1 LRYLYSLLFYL
12 ALPFIFLRLL
22 WRSRKN
28 PLYRKRLAER
38 LGFCPHRLNQCIW
51 VHAVSLGETI
61 AAHPLIKALKIKYP
75 HIPILVTNMTLT
87 GSVRVAASLGDS
99 VLNAY
104 IPYDV
109 PDAVA
114 RFIDRVHPKILVIM
128 ETELWP
134 NLFAACK
141 KRNIPIVLTNARLSN
156 QSAKGYHRIKPLVSD
171 MLTAITVLSAQ
182 AEPDASRFIE
192 LGMEKNRVKMTGSL
206 KFDLEILPE
215 VITKGKALRNQLG
228 DTRLIWVAASTH
240 NGEEEIILAAHRII
254 HQKLPNVLL
263 ILVPRHPERFDD
275 VAKKIKEQGFHLVRR
290 SEKNPCSENTAVY
303 LGDTMGEMLLM
314 YAASDVTFVGGS
326 FVPIGGHNV
335 IEPAALHKPVITG
348 PYLFNFAEVS
358 DLMLAANGMIKVE
371 DAEQLSEKVIHFFMD
386 EETRKKTGDNAFQVV
401 EKNRGALKR
410 QVDLINLG

>member
-1 LRYLYSLLFYL
+1 MRYLYSLLFYL